1 MCFQILNIWGFTK
14 VIYFRCAV
22 TWRVTARGG
31 WGSAHGPACQH
42 TWGFCMSTTV
52 AEIKS
57 SRTASRWFR
66 SAFTF
71 KWTLETFWL
80 SGISLILW
88 VKYCAC
94 MHVCVLSCFGRV
106 WLSVTPWTVAHQAP
120 LSMGFSRQEH
130 WSGLP
135 FPSPGD
141 LSDPGIEPEPPA
153 WQAVSLLWVPTGKPK
168 RRWTCNSS
176 RSLCPL
182 PLHGGKSPL
191 SSGWEVLS
199 GGSCVLSRLSF
210 TGEL

>member
-1 MCFQILNIWGFTK
+1 
-14 VIYFRCAV
+14 
-22 TWRVTARGG
+22 
-31 WGSAHGPACQH
+31 
-42 TWGFCMSTTV
+42 MSTTV

-57 SRTASRWFR
+57 SRTASRRFR

-71 KWTLETFWL
+71 KWTLKTFWL
-80 SGISLILW
+80 SGISLRLW

-94 MHVCVLSCFGRV
+94 MHVCVLSRFGHV
-106 WLSVTPWTVAHQAP
+106 WLSATPWTVACQAP

-141 LSDPGIEPEPPA
+141 LSDLGIEPESPA
-153 WQAVSLLWVPTGKPK
+153 WQAVSLLWVLTGKPK
-168 RRWTCNSS
+168 RQWTCNSG

-182 PLHGGKSPL
+182 PLHRGKSPL
-191 SSGWEVLS
+191 SSGWKVLS
-199 GGSCVLSRLSF
+199 GGSCVLSLLSF